1 MFQTGVLSA
10 AFPSFDLIRVLLFLI
25 PEIVC
30 KIITNPI
37 HYVSLQ
43 IKLIM

>member
-1 MFQTGVLSA
+1 MFQTNVLSA
-10 AFPSFDLIRVLLFLI
+10 AFSGFDLIRVFLFLV

-37 HYVSLQ
+37 H
-43 IKLIM
+43 